1 MKYCAQSPMAP
12 RRTDAVLE
20 YWEDS
25 LEKVSMCIT
34 PLLRYSSTPKVLV
47 SDTKTEAEEN
57 MALNG

>member
-34 PLLRYSSTPKVLV
+34 PLLHYSATPVLAKCWFQTQ
-47 SDTKTEAEEN
+47 D
-57 MALNG
+57 